1 MNSFVKYCVGILV
14 CSLFFI
20 IALALIPNNI
30 TFADELKRG
39 TINCDSLNSREIPD
53 LNSTVMFT
61 LAQDANV
68 NVIGSYQEWFKIT
81 YKEYIGW
88 TKKEFVNI
96 DNTVVEI
103 PKAQPKK
110 AYINAP
116 DVNLRIAA
124 DATTLIYEKLSLN
137 QEIVIY
143 EELNDWTKC
152 KKGETIGWV
161 KTEFVTQGKPTII
174 TNYTQTMIGYI
185 VGSNINM
192 RKLPDIASESITRL
206 ANNKKVNVI
215 AASGDWYKIQSGDV
229 KGWVHKDFLKV
240 ITQKEQD
247 ALTARK
253 TEQERTL
260 VATKSVAQPTKIIA
274 PSVNN
279 TSTTSDQVIEYA
291 KKFLGTKYVYGGSSP
306 SGFDCS
312 GFVCYVYKNFGISL
326 NRSSADMA
334 SNGVSVAKSNLK
346 PGDLVFFDTNMEGK
360 ISHVGIYIGNGQ
372 FIQSS
377 SGSTMKVIISS
388 LEGTYSKKYV
398 TARRVLN

>member
-1 MNSFVKYCVGILV
+1 
-14 CSLFFI
+14 
-20 IALALIPNNI
+20 
-30 TFADELKRG
+30 
-39 TINCDSLNSREIPD
+39 
-53 LNSTVMFT
+53 
-61 LAQDANV
+61 
-68 NVIGSYQEWFKIT
+68 
-81 YKEYIGW
+81 
-88 TKKEFVNI
+88 TK
-96 DNTVVEI
+96 
-103 PKAQPKK
+103 
-110 AYINAP
+110 
-116 DVNLRIAA
+116 
-124 DATTLIYEKLSLN
+124 
-137 QEIVIY
+137 
-143 EELNDWTKC
+143 
-152 KKGETIGWV
+152 
-161 KTEFVTQGKPTII
+161 
-174 TNYTQTMIGYI
+174 IGYI